1 MNDVFPTFLVFHCL
15 SIKVIPYNYYI
26 MYNFCFLN
34 YLIYG
39 IDSSIILMF
48 LWPKNVYG
56 WFVYLILE
64 YLCRTLILLISFFS
78 ISVIEWGSFLLQYGF
93 LITEI
98 CYLFLIGRW
107 NFLSLRKWD
116 NTKKEVTTVSLTT
129 NNLSKK
135 HLF

>member
-1 MNDVFPTFLVFHCL
+1 
-15 SIKVIPYNYYI
+15 
-26 MYNFCFLN
+26 MYEFCFFN
-34 YLIYG
+34 YLIHG
-39 IDSSIILMF
+39 MDSSIILMF

-107 NFLSLRKWD
+107 NFLSLRKLD
-116 NTKKEVTTVSLTT
+116 NTKKKVTIVSLIT
-129 NNLSKK
+129 NNLPKTFYFGNHGLELLCVSTISNIY
-135 HLF
+135 

>member
-1 MNDVFPTFLVFHCL
+1 
-15 SIKVIPYNYYI
+15 
-26 MYNFCFLN
+26 
-34 YLIYG
+34 
-39 IDSSIILMF
+39 MF

-98 CYLFLIGRW
+98 CYLGRW
-107 NFLSLRKWD
+107 NFLSLPKWD
-116 NTKKEVTTVSLTT
+116 NTKKKVTIVSLTT
-129 NNLSKK
+129 NNLSKTFCFIYHHGIIKFLIKISVEPSIFSYYIFDPSLVDKKYKQK
-135 HLF
+135 HLSNHQIKSK